1 MIERERIILTS
12 VLALLL
18 VSWLGFLFH
27 RSPDFAG
34 SGIGSAFGIAG
45 AVLMLI
51 PLAYPFVKR
60 IPFLNK
66 WVTARVSLQTLMTW
80 HVYAGIFGPLLAI
93 IHTGHKFNSWLGIA
107 LTGVMLLCVVSG
119 FVLRYLTT
127 YVTHEMKDKLLLLQT
142 ARGDLDSAWGV
153 LENSPVEMSAL
164 PKSPVLTAG
173 FASLGIDIPFGG
185 PAGLCSMGIDLSPG
199 GPAGE
204 VTRIAESVADL
215 EFAIRT
221 DELFKRWFSY
231 SLKVHIVLSIVLYVL
246 LGLHIWAAL
255 HFGLRWLA

>member
-1 MIERERIILTS
+1 MKERERIILTS

-27 RSPDFAG
+27 SSPDFAG
-34 SGIGSAFGIAG
+34 SGLGSAFGIAG
-45 AVLMLI
+45 ALLMLI

-66 WVTARVSLQTLMTW
+66 WVTARVSMETLMNW

-93 IHTGHKFNSWLGIA
+93 IHTGHKYNSWLGMA

-127 YVTHEMKDKLLLLQT
+127 YVTHDMKDKLLLLQT

-153 LENSPVEMSAL
+153 LENSPTEAKAL
-164 PKSPVLTAG
+164 PKSRLLA
-173 FASLGIDIPFGG
+173 
-185 PAGLCSMGIDLSPG
+185 AGLGALGIDLSPG

-204 VTRIAESVADL
+204 VTRTAESVADL

-221 DELFKRWFSY
+221 DELFKRWFSHA
-231 SLKVHIVLSIVLYVL
+231 LKVHIVLSIVLYVL
-246 LGLHIWAAL
+246 LGLHIWAGI
-255 HFGLRWLA
+255 HFGLRWLS